1 MFYTKKKLIIL
12 IIISIIFF
20 ILTYID
26 VRSENINKITGF
38 AKVVDG
44 DTIKINSKKIRLYGI
59 DAPEKKQK
67 CKKTYLT
74 ISFMSFT
81 KDYMCG
87 EVSTQKLIKKIN
99 KQKLNCNILDVDRY
113 KRLIGE
119 CFKRNINLNSWMVSN
134 GYAVAYRKY
143 SKKYV
148 SDEINAKNNKTPI
161 SIEKSEIKIKLL
173 CYPRIL
179 GYVFNPLSI
188 FFVYDENDY
197 LISIL
202 YEVKNTFGE
211 QHTYVFKTSSY
222 NSNVENNCEK
232 KFYVSPFMDLS
243 SKYFFKILDPNK
255 KLSIIINQ
263 IDNQGKLLYA
273 SQNGIK

>member
-12 IIISIIFF
+12 IIISTIFF

-26 VRSENINKITGF
+26 VRSENINRITGF
-38 AKVVDG
+38 AKVIDG

-148 SDEINAKNNKTPI
+148 SDEINAKNNK
-161 SIEKSEIKIKLL
+161 
-173 CYPRIL
+173 L
-179 GYVFNPLSI
+179 GI
-188 FFVYDENDY
+188 W
-197 LISIL
+197 
-202 YEVKNTFGE
+202 
-211 QHTYVFKTSSY
+211 
-222 NSNVENNCEK
+222 
-232 KFYVSPFMDLS
+232 
-243 SKYFFKILDPNK
+243 
-255 KLSIIINQ
+255 
-263 IDNQGKLLYA
+263 QGKFEMPWDYRRK
-273 SQNGIK
+273 N

>member
-12 IIISIIFF
+12 IIISSIFF
-20 ILTYID
+20 ILTYND
-26 VRSENINKITGF
+26 VRSENINKISGF
-38 AKVVDG
+38 AKIVDG

-99 KQKLNCNILDVDRY
+99 NQKLNCNIIDVDRY

-148 SDEINAKNNKTPI
+148 LDEINAKNNK
-161 SIEKSEIKIKLL
+161 
-173 CYPRIL
+173 L
-179 GYVFNPLSI
+179 GI
-188 FFVYDENDY
+188 W
-197 LISIL
+197 
-202 YEVKNTFGE
+202 
-211 QHTYVFKTSSY
+211 
-222 NSNVENNCEK
+222 
-232 KFYVSPFMDLS
+232 
-243 SKYFFKILDPNK
+243 
-255 KLSIIINQ
+255 
-263 IDNQGKLLYA
+263 QGKFEMPWDYRRK
-273 SQNGIK
+273 N

>member
-1 MFYTKKKLIIL
+1 MFYTKKKFIIL
-12 IIISIIFF
+12 IIISSIFF
-20 ILTYID
+20 ILTYND
-26 VRSENINKITGF
+26 VRSENINKISGF

-67 CKKTYLT
+67 CKKIYLT

-134 GYAVAYRKY
+134 GFAVAYRKY

-148 SDEINAKNNKTPI
+148 SDEINAKNNK
-161 SIEKSEIKIKLL
+161 
-173 CYPRIL
+173 L
-179 GYVFNPLSI
+179 GI
-188 FFVYDENDY
+188 W
-197 LISIL
+197 
-202 YEVKNTFGE
+202 
-211 QHTYVFKTSSY
+211 
-222 NSNVENNCEK
+222 
-232 KFYVSPFMDLS
+232 
-243 SKYFFKILDPNK
+243 
-255 KLSIIINQ
+255 
-263 IDNQGKLLYA
+263 QGKFEMPWDYRRK
-273 SQNGIK
+273 N

>member
-12 IIISIIFF
+12 IIISSIFF
-20 ILTYID
+20 ILTYND
-26 VRSENINKITGF
+26 VRSENINKISGF

-87 EVSTQKLIKKIN
+87 EVSTEKLIKKIN
-99 KQKLNCNILDVDRY
+99 NQKLNCNILDVDRY

-148 SDEINAKNNKTPI
+148 SDEINAKNNK
-161 SIEKSEIKIKLL
+161 
-173 CYPRIL
+173 L
-179 GYVFNPLSI
+179 GI
-188 FFVYDENDY
+188 W
-197 LISIL
+197 
-202 YEVKNTFGE
+202 
-211 QHTYVFKTSSY
+211 
-222 NSNVENNCEK
+222 
-232 KFYVSPFMDLS
+232 
-243 SKYFFKILDPNK
+243 
-255 KLSIIINQ
+255 
-263 IDNQGKLLYA
+263 QGKFEMPWDYRRK
-273 SQNGIK
+273 N

>member
-12 IIISIIFF
+12 IIISSIFF
-20 ILTYID
+20 ILTYND

-38 AKVVDG
+38 AKVIDG

-148 SDEINAKNNKTPI
+148 SDEINAKNNK
-161 SIEKSEIKIKLL
+161 
-173 CYPRIL
+173 L
-179 GYVFNPLSI
+179 GI
-188 FFVYDENDY
+188 W
-197 LISIL
+197 
-202 YEVKNTFGE
+202 
-211 QHTYVFKTSSY
+211 
-222 NSNVENNCEK
+222 
-232 KFYVSPFMDLS
+232 
-243 SKYFFKILDPNK
+243 
-255 KLSIIINQ
+255 
-263 IDNQGKLLYA
+263 QGKFEMPWDYRRK
-273 SQNGIK
+273 N

>member
-12 IIISIIFF
+12 IIISSIFF
-20 ILTYID
+20 IITYND
-26 VRSENINKITGF
+26 VRSENINKISGF

-148 SDEINAKNNKTPI
+148 SDEINAKNNK
-161 SIEKSEIKIKLL
+161 
-173 CYPRIL
+173 L
-179 GYVFNPLSI
+179 GI
-188 FFVYDENDY
+188 W
-197 LISIL
+197 
-202 YEVKNTFGE
+202 
-211 QHTYVFKTSSY
+211 
-222 NSNVENNCEK
+222 
-232 KFYVSPFMDLS
+232 
-243 SKYFFKILDPNK
+243 
-255 KLSIIINQ
+255 
-263 IDNQGKLLYA
+263 QGKFEMPWDYRRK
-273 SQNGIK
+273 N

>member
-12 IIISIIFF
+12 IIISSIFF
-20 ILTYID
+20 ILTYND
-26 VRSENINKITGF
+26 VRSENINKISGF
-38 AKVVDG
+38 AKVIDG

-87 EVSTQKLIKKIN
+87 EVSTQKLIKIIN

-148 SDEINAKNNKTPI
+148 SDEINAKNNK
-161 SIEKSEIKIKLL
+161 
-173 CYPRIL
+173 L
-179 GYVFNPLSI
+179 GI
-188 FFVYDENDY
+188 W
-197 LISIL
+197 
-202 YEVKNTFGE
+202 
-211 QHTYVFKTSSY
+211 
-222 NSNVENNCEK
+222 
-232 KFYVSPFMDLS
+232 
-243 SKYFFKILDPNK
+243 
-255 KLSIIINQ
+255 
-263 IDNQGKLLYA
+263 QGKFEMPWDYRR
-273 SQNGIK
+273 KY

>member
-12 IIISIIFF
+12 IIISTIFF
-20 ILTYID
+20 ILTYND
-26 VRSENINKITGF
+26 VRSENINKISGF

-87 EVSTQKLIKKIN
+87 EVSTEKLIKKIN

-148 SDEINAKNNKTPI
+148 SDEINAKNNK
-161 SIEKSEIKIKLL
+161 
-173 CYPRIL
+173 L
-179 GYVFNPLSI
+179 GI
-188 FFVYDENDY
+188 W
-197 LISIL
+197 
-202 YEVKNTFGE
+202 
-211 QHTYVFKTSSY
+211 
-222 NSNVENNCEK
+222 
-232 KFYVSPFMDLS
+232 
-243 SKYFFKILDPNK
+243 
-255 KLSIIINQ
+255 
-263 IDNQGKLLYA
+263 QGKFEMPWDYRR
-273 SQNGIK
+273 KD

>member
-12 IIISIIFF
+12 IIISSIFF
-20 ILTYID
+20 ILTYND
-26 VRSENINKITGF
+26 VRSENINKISGF

-87 EVSTQKLIKKIN
+87 AVSTQKLIKKIN
-99 KQKLNCNILDVDRY
+99 NQKLNCDIIDVDRY

-148 SDEINAKNNKTPI
+148 SDEINAKNNK
-161 SIEKSEIKIKLL
+161 
-173 CYPRIL
+173 L
-179 GYVFNPLSI
+179 GI
-188 FFVYDENDY
+188 W
-197 LISIL
+197 
-202 YEVKNTFGE
+202 
-211 QHTYVFKTSSY
+211 
-222 NSNVENNCEK
+222 
-232 KFYVSPFMDLS
+232 
-243 SKYFFKILDPNK
+243 
-255 KLSIIINQ
+255 
-263 IDNQGKLLYA
+263 QGKFEMPWDYRRK
-273 SQNGIK
+273 N

>member
-1 MFYTKKKLIIL
+1 MYYTKKKLIIL
-12 IIISIIFF
+12 IIISSIFF
-20 ILTYID
+20 ILTYND
-26 VRSENINKITGF
+26 VRSENINKISGF

-148 SDEINAKNNKTPI
+148 TDEINAKNNK
-161 SIEKSEIKIKLL
+161 
-173 CYPRIL
+173 L
-179 GYVFNPLSI
+179 GI
-188 FFVYDENDY
+188 W
-197 LISIL
+197 
-202 YEVKNTFGE
+202 
-211 QHTYVFKTSSY
+211 
-222 NSNVENNCEK
+222 
-232 KFYVSPFMDLS
+232 
-243 SKYFFKILDPNK
+243 
-255 KLSIIINQ
+255 
-263 IDNQGKLLYA
+263 QGKFEMPWDYRRK
-273 SQNGIK
+273 N

>member
-1 MFYTKKKLIIL
+1 MFYTKKKMIIL
-12 IIISIIFF
+12 IIISSIFF
-20 ILTYID
+20 ILTYND
-26 VRSENINKITGF
+26 VRSENINKISGF
-38 AKVVDG
+38 AKIVDG

-99 KQKLNCNILDVDRY
+99 KQKLNCNIIDVDRY

-148 SDEINAKNNKTPI
+148 SDEINAKNNK
-161 SIEKSEIKIKLL
+161 
-173 CYPRIL
+173 L
-179 GYVFNPLSI
+179 GI
-188 FFVYDENDY
+188 W
-197 LISIL
+197 
-202 YEVKNTFGE
+202 
-211 QHTYVFKTSSY
+211 
-222 NSNVENNCEK
+222 
-232 KFYVSPFMDLS
+232 
-243 SKYFFKILDPNK
+243 
-255 KLSIIINQ
+255 
-263 IDNQGKLLYA
+263 QGKFEMPWDYRRK
-273 SQNGIK
+273 N

>member
-12 IIISIIFF
+12 IIISSIFF
-20 ILTYID
+20 ILTYND
-26 VRSENINKITGF
+26 VRSENLNKISGF

-99 KQKLNCNILDVDRY
+99 NQKLNCNVIDVDRY

-148 SDEINAKNNKTPI
+148 SDEINAKNNK
-161 SIEKSEIKIKLL
+161 
-173 CYPRIL
+173 L
-179 GYVFNPLSI
+179 GI
-188 FFVYDENDY
+188 W
-197 LISIL
+197 
-202 YEVKNTFGE
+202 
-211 QHTYVFKTSSY
+211 
-222 NSNVENNCEK
+222 
-232 KFYVSPFMDLS
+232 
-243 SKYFFKILDPNK
+243 
-255 KLSIIINQ
+255 
-263 IDNQGKLLYA
+263 QGKFEMPWDYRRK
-273 SQNGIK
+273 N

>member
-20 ILTYID
+20 IFTYID
-26 VRSENINKITGF
+26 VRSENLNKITGF
-38 AKVVDG
+38 AKVIDG

-134 GYAVAYRKY
+134 
-143 SKKYV
+143 
-148 SDEINAKNNKTPI
+148 
-161 SIEKSEIKIKLL
+161 
-173 CYPRIL
+173 
-179 GYVFNPLSI
+179 LS
-188 FFVYDENDY
+188 
-197 LISIL
+197 LIHI
-202 YEVKNTFGE
+202 
-211 QHTYVFKTSSY
+211 
-222 NSNVENNCEK
+222 
-232 KFYVSPFMDLS
+232 
-243 SKYFFKILDPNK
+243 
-255 KLSIIINQ
+255 
-263 IDNQGKLLYA
+263 
-273 SQNGIK
+273 

>member
-12 IIISIIFF
+12 IIISSIFF
-20 ILTYID
+20 ILTYND
-26 VRSENINKITGF
+26 VRSENINKISGF

-119 CFKRNINLNSWMVSN
+119 CFKTNINLNSWMVSN

-148 SDEINAKNNKTPI
+148 SDEINAKKNK
-161 SIEKSEIKIKLL
+161 
-173 CYPRIL
+173 L
-179 GYVFNPLSI
+179 GI
-188 FFVYDENDY
+188 W
-197 LISIL
+197 
-202 YEVKNTFGE
+202 
-211 QHTYVFKTSSY
+211 
-222 NSNVENNCEK
+222 
-232 KFYVSPFMDLS
+232 
-243 SKYFFKILDPNK
+243 
-255 KLSIIINQ
+255 
-263 IDNQGKLLYA
+263 QGKFEMPWDYRRK
-273 SQNGIK
+273 N

>member
-1 MFYTKKKLIIL
+1 MFFTKKKLIIL
-12 IIISIIFF
+12 IIISSIFF
-20 ILTYID
+20 ILTYND
-26 VRSENINKITGF
+26 VRSENINKISGF

-148 SDEINAKNNKTPI
+148 SDEINAKN
-161 SIEKSEIKIKLL
+161 
-173 CYPRIL
+173 
-179 GYVFNPLSI
+179 
-188 FFVYDENDY
+188 
-197 LISIL
+197 
-202 YEVKNTFGE
+202 
-211 QHTYVFKTSSY
+211 
-222 NSNVENNCEK
+222 
-232 KFYVSPFMDLS
+232 
-243 SKYFFKILDPNK
+243 K
-255 KLSIIINQ
+255 KLGIW
-263 IDNQGKLLYA
+263 QGKFEMPWDYRRK
-273 SQNGIK
+273 N

>member
-134 GYAVAYRKY
+134 GFAVAYRKY

-148 SDEINAKNNKTPI
+148 SDEINAKNNK
-161 SIEKSEIKIKLL
+161 
-173 CYPRIL
+173 L
-179 GYVFNPLSI
+179 GI
-188 FFVYDENDY
+188 W
-197 LISIL
+197 
-202 YEVKNTFGE
+202 
-211 QHTYVFKTSSY
+211 
-222 NSNVENNCEK
+222 
-232 KFYVSPFMDLS
+232 
-243 SKYFFKILDPNK
+243 
-255 KLSIIINQ
+255 
-263 IDNQGKLLYA
+263 QGKFEMPWDYRRK
-273 SQNGIK
+273 N

>member
-1 MFYTKKKLIIL
+1 MFYTKMKLIIL
-12 IIISIIFF
+12 IIISSIFF
-20 ILTYID
+20 IVTYND
-26 VRSENINKITGF
+26 VRSENINKISGF

-87 EVSTQKLIKKIN
+87 DVSTEKLIKKIN

-148 SDEINAKNNKTPI
+148 SDEINAKNNK
-161 SIEKSEIKIKLL
+161 
-173 CYPRIL
+173 L
-179 GYVFNPLSI
+179 GI
-188 FFVYDENDY
+188 W
-197 LISIL
+197 
-202 YEVKNTFGE
+202 
-211 QHTYVFKTSSY
+211 
-222 NSNVENNCEK
+222 
-232 KFYVSPFMDLS
+232 
-243 SKYFFKILDPNK
+243 
-255 KLSIIINQ
+255 
-263 IDNQGKLLYA
+263 QGKFEMPWNYRRK
-273 SQNGIK
+273 N

>member
-67 CKKTYLT
+67 CKKIYLT

-87 EVSTQKLIKKIN
+87 EVSTQRLIKKIN

-148 SDEINAKNNKTPI
+148 SDEINAKNNK
-161 SIEKSEIKIKLL
+161 
-173 CYPRIL
+173 L
-179 GYVFNPLSI
+179 GI
-188 FFVYDENDY
+188 W
-197 LISIL
+197 
-202 YEVKNTFGE
+202 
-211 QHTYVFKTSSY
+211 
-222 NSNVENNCEK
+222 
-232 KFYVSPFMDLS
+232 
-243 SKYFFKILDPNK
+243 
-255 KLSIIINQ
+255 
-263 IDNQGKLLYA
+263 QGKFEMPWDYRRK
-273 SQNGIK
+273 N

>member
-12 IIISIIFF
+12 IIISSIFF
-20 ILTYID
+20 ILTYND
-26 VRSENINKITGF
+26 VRSENINKISGF

-99 KQKLNCNILDVDRY
+99 NQKLNCNIIDVDRY

-148 SDEINAKNNKTPI
+148 SDEINAKKNK
-161 SIEKSEIKIKLL
+161 
-173 CYPRIL
+173 L
-179 GYVFNPLSI
+179 GI
-188 FFVYDENDY
+188 W
-197 LISIL
+197 
-202 YEVKNTFGE
+202 
-211 QHTYVFKTSSY
+211 
-222 NSNVENNCEK
+222 
-232 KFYVSPFMDLS
+232 
-243 SKYFFKILDPNK
+243 
-255 KLSIIINQ
+255 
-263 IDNQGKLLYA
+263 QGKFEMPWDYRRK
-273 SQNGIK
+273 N

>member
-12 IIISIIFF
+12 IIISSIFF
-20 ILTYID
+20 ILTYND
-26 VRSENINKITGF
+26 VRSENINKISGF

-67 CKKTYLT
+67 CKKIYLT

-87 EVSTQKLIKKIN
+87 EISTQKLIKKIN

-148 SDEINAKNNKTPI
+148 SDEINAKNNK
-161 SIEKSEIKIKLL
+161 
-173 CYPRIL
+173 L
-179 GYVFNPLSI
+179 GLW
-188 FFVYDENDY
+188 
-197 LISIL
+197 
-202 YEVKNTFGE
+202 
-211 QHTYVFKTSSY
+211 
-222 NSNVENNCEK
+222 
-232 KFYVSPFMDLS
+232 
-243 SKYFFKILDPNK
+243 
-255 KLSIIINQ
+255 
-263 IDNQGKLLYA
+263 QGKFEMPWDYRRK
-273 SQNGIK
+273 N

>member
-1 MFYTKKKLIIL
+1 MFYTKKKLLIL
-12 IIISIIFF
+12 IIISSIFF
-20 ILTYID
+20 ILTYND
-26 VRSENINKITGF
+26 VRSENINKISGF

-99 KQKLNCNILDVDRY
+99 NQKLNCNIIDVDRY

-148 SDEINAKNNKTPI
+148 SDEINAKNNK
-161 SIEKSEIKIKLL
+161 
-173 CYPRIL
+173 L
-179 GYVFNPLSI
+179 GI
-188 FFVYDENDY
+188 W
-197 LISIL
+197 
-202 YEVKNTFGE
+202 
-211 QHTYVFKTSSY
+211 
-222 NSNVENNCEK
+222 
-232 KFYVSPFMDLS
+232 
-243 SKYFFKILDPNK
+243 
-255 KLSIIINQ
+255 
-263 IDNQGKLLYA
+263 QGKFEMPWDYRRK
-273 SQNGIK
+273 N

>member
-148 SDEINAKNNKTPI
+148 SDEINAKNNK
-161 SIEKSEIKIKLL
+161 
-173 CYPRIL
+173 L
-179 GYVFNPLSI
+179 GI
-188 FFVYDENDY
+188 W
-197 LISIL
+197 
-202 YEVKNTFGE
+202 
-211 QHTYVFKTSSY
+211 
-222 NSNVENNCEK
+222 
-232 KFYVSPFMDLS
+232 
-243 SKYFFKILDPNK
+243 
-255 KLSIIINQ
+255 
-263 IDNQGKLLYA
+263 QGKFEMPWDFRRK
-273 SQNGIK
+273 N

>member
-38 AKVVDG
+38 ARVVDG

-74 ISFMSFT
+74 ISFISFT

-87 EVSTQKLIKKIN
+87 EISTQKLIKKIN
-99 KQKLNCNILDVDRY
+99 KQKLNCKILDVDRY
-113 KRLIGE
+113 KRLIAE
-119 CFKRNINLNSWMVSN
+119 CFKKNININSWMVSN

-148 SDEINAKNNKTPI
+148 SDEINAKNNK
-161 SIEKSEIKIKLL
+161 
-173 CYPRIL
+173 L
-179 GYVFNPLSI
+179 GI
-188 FFVYDENDY
+188 W
-197 LISIL
+197 
-202 YEVKNTFGE
+202 
-211 QHTYVFKTSSY
+211 
-222 NSNVENNCEK
+222 
-232 KFYVSPFMDLS
+232 
-243 SKYFFKILDPNK
+243 
-255 KLSIIINQ
+255 
-263 IDNQGKLLYA
+263 QGKFEMPWDYRR
-273 SQNGIK
+273 KK

>member
-87 EVSTQKLIKKIN
+87 EVSTEKLIKKIN

-148 SDEINAKNNKTPI
+148 SDEINAKNNK
-161 SIEKSEIKIKLL
+161 
-173 CYPRIL
+173 L
-179 GYVFNPLSI
+179 GI
-188 FFVYDENDY
+188 W
-197 LISIL
+197 
-202 YEVKNTFGE
+202 
-211 QHTYVFKTSSY
+211 
-222 NSNVENNCEK
+222 
-232 KFYVSPFMDLS
+232 
-243 SKYFFKILDPNK
+243 
-255 KLSIIINQ
+255 
-263 IDNQGKLLYA
+263 QGKFEMPWDYRRK
-273 SQNGIK
+273 N

>member
-26 VRSENINKITGF
+26 VRSENINKIIGF

-87 EVSTQKLIKKIN
+87 EVSTEKLIKKIN

-148 SDEINAKNNKTPI
+148 SDEINAKNNK
-161 SIEKSEIKIKLL
+161 
-173 CYPRIL
+173 L
-179 GYVFNPLSI
+179 GI
-188 FFVYDENDY
+188 W
-197 LISIL
+197 
-202 YEVKNTFGE
+202 
-211 QHTYVFKTSSY
+211 
-222 NSNVENNCEK
+222 
-232 KFYVSPFMDLS
+232 
-243 SKYFFKILDPNK
+243 
-255 KLSIIINQ
+255 
-263 IDNQGKLLYA
+263 QGKFEMPWDYRRK
-273 SQNGIK
+273 N

>member
-67 CKKTYLT
+67 CKKIYLT

-81 KDYMCG
+81 KDYKCG

-148 SDEINAKNNKTPI
+148 SDEINAKNNK
-161 SIEKSEIKIKLL
+161 
-173 CYPRIL
+173 L
-179 GYVFNPLSI
+179 GI
-188 FFVYDENDY
+188 W
-197 LISIL
+197 
-202 YEVKNTFGE
+202 
-211 QHTYVFKTSSY
+211 
-222 NSNVENNCEK
+222 
-232 KFYVSPFMDLS
+232 
-243 SKYFFKILDPNK
+243 
-255 KLSIIINQ
+255 
-263 IDNQGKLLYA
+263 QGKFEMPWDFRRK
-273 SQNGIK
+273 N

>member
-1 MFYTKKKLIIL
+1 MFYTKKKLVIL
-12 IIISIIFF
+12 IIISSIFF
-20 ILTYID
+20 ILTYND
-26 VRSENINKITGF
+26 VRSENINKISGF
-38 AKVVDG
+38 AKIVDG

-99 KQKLNCNILDVDRY
+99 NQKLNCNIIDVDRY

-148 SDEINAKNNKTPI
+148 SDEINAKNNK
-161 SIEKSEIKIKLL
+161 
-173 CYPRIL
+173 L
-179 GYVFNPLSI
+179 GI
-188 FFVYDENDY
+188 W
-197 LISIL
+197 
-202 YEVKNTFGE
+202 
-211 QHTYVFKTSSY
+211 
-222 NSNVENNCEK
+222 
-232 KFYVSPFMDLS
+232 
-243 SKYFFKILDPNK
+243 
-255 KLSIIINQ
+255 
-263 IDNQGKLLYA
+263 QGKFEMPWDYRRK
-273 SQNGIK
+273 N

>member
-12 IIISIIFF
+12 IIISSIFF
-20 ILTYID
+20 IVTYND
-26 VRSENINKITGF
+26 VRSENINKISGF

-148 SDEINAKNNKTPI
+148 SDEINAKNNK
-161 SIEKSEIKIKLL
+161 
-173 CYPRIL
+173 L
-179 GYVFNPLSI
+179 GI
-188 FFVYDENDY
+188 W
-197 LISIL
+197 
-202 YEVKNTFGE
+202 
-211 QHTYVFKTSSY
+211 
-222 NSNVENNCEK
+222 
-232 KFYVSPFMDLS
+232 
-243 SKYFFKILDPNK
+243 
-255 KLSIIINQ
+255 
-263 IDNQGKLLYA
+263 QGKFEMPWDYRRK
-273 SQNGIK
+273 N

>member
-148 SDEINAKNNKTPI
+148 SDEINAKNNK
-161 SIEKSEIKIKLL
+161 
-173 CYPRIL
+173 L
-179 GYVFNPLSI
+179 GI
-188 FFVYDENDY
+188 W
-197 LISIL
+197 
-202 YEVKNTFGE
+202 
-211 QHTYVFKTSSY
+211 
-222 NSNVENNCEK
+222 
-232 KFYVSPFMDLS
+232 
-243 SKYFFKILDPNK
+243 
-255 KLSIIINQ
+255 
-263 IDNQGKLLYA
+263 QGKFEMPWVYRR
-273 SQNGIK
+273 KK

>member
-1 MFYTKKKLIIL
+1 MIYTKKKLIIL
-12 IIISIIFF
+12 IIISSIFF
-20 ILTYID
+20 IITYNN
-26 VRSENINKITGF
+26 VRSENINKISGF

-87 EVSTQKLIKKIN
+87 ELSTQKLIKKIN
-99 KQKLNCNILDVDRY
+99 KQKLNCNILDIDRY

-148 SDEINAKNNKTPI
+148 SDEINAKNNK
-161 SIEKSEIKIKLL
+161 
-173 CYPRIL
+173 L
-179 GYVFNPLSI
+179 GI
-188 FFVYDENDY
+188 W
-197 LISIL
+197 
-202 YEVKNTFGE
+202 
-211 QHTYVFKTSSY
+211 
-222 NSNVENNCEK
+222 
-232 KFYVSPFMDLS
+232 
-243 SKYFFKILDPNK
+243 
-255 KLSIIINQ
+255 
-263 IDNQGKLLYA
+263 QGKFEMPWDYR
-273 SQNGIK
+273 QKN

>member
-12 IIISIIFF
+12 IIISSIFF
-20 ILTYID
+20 ILTYND
-26 VRSENINKITGF
+26 VRSENINKISGF

-87 EVSTQKLIKKIN
+87 ELSTQKLIKKIN

-148 SDEINAKNNKTPI
+148 SDEINAKNNK
-161 SIEKSEIKIKLL
+161 
-173 CYPRIL
+173 L
-179 GYVFNPLSI
+179 GI
-188 FFVYDENDY
+188 W
-197 LISIL
+197 
-202 YEVKNTFGE
+202 
-211 QHTYVFKTSSY
+211 
-222 NSNVENNCEK
+222 
-232 KFYVSPFMDLS
+232 
-243 SKYFFKILDPNK
+243 
-255 KLSIIINQ
+255 
-263 IDNQGKLLYA
+263 QGKFEMPWDYRR
-273 SQNGIK
+273 KD

>member
-1 MFYTKKKLIIL
+1 MFYTKRKLVIL
-12 IIISIIFF
+12 IIISSIFF
-20 ILTYID
+20 ILTYND
-26 VRSENINKITGF
+26 VRSENINKISGF

-74 ISFMSFT
+74 ISFMSLT

-99 KQKLNCNILDVDRY
+99 KQKLNCNIIDVDRY

-148 SDEINAKNNKTPI
+148 SDEINAKKNK
-161 SIEKSEIKIKLL
+161 
-173 CYPRIL
+173 L
-179 GYVFNPLSI
+179 GI
-188 FFVYDENDY
+188 W
-197 LISIL
+197 
-202 YEVKNTFGE
+202 
-211 QHTYVFKTSSY
+211 
-222 NSNVENNCEK
+222 
-232 KFYVSPFMDLS
+232 
-243 SKYFFKILDPNK
+243 
-255 KLSIIINQ
+255 
-263 IDNQGKLLYA
+263 QGKFEMPWDYRRK
-273 SQNGIK
+273 N